1 MRLIKEYEE
10 KNSLKIKGTSQKHLW
25 LLKGKAYIISTKIAN
40 PTISRTPIWVEKK
53 VNNLNK
59 WKLRSLIRND

>member
-1 MRLIKEYEE
+1 MRLITEYEE

-25 LLKGKAYIISTKIAN
+25 LLKGKAYIISAKTAN

-59 WKLRSLIRND
+59 

>member
-1 MRLIKEYEE
+1 MRLIKEYEQ

-25 LLKGKAYIISTKIAN
+25 LLKRKAYIISTNTAN
-40 PTISRTPIWVEKK
+40 PTISCIPIWVGKK
-53 VNNLNK
+53 VSNLNK